1 MTNTEIVKGMY
12 EAFGRGDIEGILNK
26 LADDVEWISSPES
39 KTIPTGG
46 TFRGRAGVTT
56 FFQKVAQ
63 NIEFEHFMPEKYIE
77 QGDTVVALGAYSGR
91 SKALKKKFRSP
102 WAMVFTFRGGKL
114 ARFDEHL
121 DTEAVAD
128 AFVSSSQAERSI

>member
-26 LADDVEWISSPES
+26 LTDDVVWLSSPES

-46 TFRGRAGVTT
+46 TFRGRAGVAN
-56 FFQKVAQ
+56 FFQKVAAT
-63 NIEFEHFMPEKYIE
+63 IDFDAFMPEKYVE
-77 QGDTVVALGAYSGR
+77 QGDIVVALGSYAGR
-91 SKALKKKFRSP
+91 SKPLNKKFSSP

-114 ARFDEHL
+114 AHFEEHY
-121 DTEAVAD
+121 DSEAVAA
-128 AFVSSSQAERSI
+128 AFASSSQAARS